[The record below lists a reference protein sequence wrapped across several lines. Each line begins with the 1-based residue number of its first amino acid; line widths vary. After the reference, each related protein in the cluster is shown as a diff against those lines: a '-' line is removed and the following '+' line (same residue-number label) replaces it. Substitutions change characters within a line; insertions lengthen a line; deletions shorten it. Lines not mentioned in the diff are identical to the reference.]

1 MTDKLDKT
9 GDQLVEET
17 VEEIVEETVE
27 ETAEE
32 TVEVTADEA
41 DEKTAEEAEETV
53 KESAEE
59 AVEESAG
66 DPVVEDQADESD
78 AGEQEEPNGKG
89 MLSWDDIHSEDKKE
103 TEAEETETM
112 SAGDEIASMNED
124 DFDEGDLGDGDEFEE
139 DETPVPGGFYME
151 TEDPEEEEV
160 AKKKRKKKKN
170 HSVAKTLGKI
180 LLGLLIFVAVAYL
193 GITAFFWK
201 HFFYDTKING
211 SDFSLRSEADVQ
223 KYMTKQVDNY
233 ALTIQEVDG
242 SEEKIVGSDIGI
254 QYKKS
259 AQIAK
264 ELEKQNPFLWSRAF
278 WKPDDLKVDIGV
290 DYDEAKLVDVISKL
304 NCMNQENWTAPTSAQ
319 PEYNGEEFV
328 VKKEVF
334 GTTLVP
340 EKFNEVVRNN
350 IAGFVPTVNL
360 EEAECYLK
368 PKFVSTSPEV
378 QAACDKMNAYS
389 KASITYKFGDNTEV
403 VDRNVIKDWLSVNI
417 DDMSVTYNED
427 AVNGYVAQLAE
438 KYDTL
443 NKTRSFLAQNGQ
455 TYQVRPGTYGWSI
468 AQETEV
474 EALKAHIQNGET
486 IEKEPAY
493 ATTARTHTDQDWGDT
508 YAEVSIS
515 QQHMWY
521 IKGGQVVFQADV
533 VTGLPTAKRATPT
546 GMHQCLEKAENKVL
560 RGDRL
565 PGGGY
570 EYETPVR
577 YWMRVTW
584 SGVGFHTATWQPWF
598 GGNRYTYAGS
608 HGCINMSYSDSQALY
623 GIIQVGDAVIIH
635 E

>member
-78 AGEQEEPNGKG
+78 AGEQEEPDGKG

-201 HFFYDTKING
+201 HFYYDTKING

-264 ELEKQNPFLWSRAF
+264 EL
-278 WKPDDLKVDIGV
+278 
-290 DYDEAKLVDVISKL
+290 
-304 NCMNQENWTAPTSAQ
+304 
-319 PEYNGEEFV
+319 
-328 VKKEVF
+328 
-334 GTTLVP
+334 
-340 EKFNEVVRNN
+340 
-350 IAGFVPTVNL
+350 
-360 EEAECYLK
+360 
-368 PKFVSTSPEV
+368 
-378 QAACDKMNAYS
+378 
-389 KASITYKFGDNTEV
+389 
-403 VDRNVIKDWLSVNI
+403 
-417 DDMSVTYNED
+417 
-427 AVNGYVAQLAE
+427 
-438 KYDTL
+438 
-443 NKTRSFLAQNGQ
+443 
-455 TYQVRPGTYGWSI
+455 
-468 AQETEV
+468 
-474 EALKAHIQNGET
+474 
-486 IEKEPAY
+486 
-493 ATTARTHTDQDWGDT
+493 
-508 YAEVSIS
+508 
-515 QQHMWY
+515 
-521 IKGGQVVFQADV
+521 
-533 VTGLPTAKRATPT
+533 
-546 GMHQCLEKAENKVL
+546 
-560 RGDRL
+560 
-565 PGGGY
+565 
-570 EYETPVR
+570 
-577 YWMRVTW
+577 
-584 SGVGFHTATWQPWF
+584 
-598 GGNRYTYAGS
+598 
-608 HGCINMSYSDSQALY
+608 
-623 GIIQVGDAVIIH
+623 
-635 E
+635 

>member
-1 MTDKLDKT
+1 
-9 GDQLVEET
+9 
-17 VEEIVEETVE
+17 
-27 ETAEE
+27 
-32 TVEVTADEA
+32 
-41 DEKTAEEAEETV
+41 
-53 KESAEE
+53 
-59 AVEESAG
+59 
-66 DPVVEDQADESD
+66 
-78 AGEQEEPNGKG
+78 
-89 MLSWDDIHSEDKKE
+89 MLSWDDIHSGDKKE
-103 TEAEETETM
+103 SEAEEREIM

-124 DFDEGDLGDGDEFEE
+124 DFDEGDLGDGDAFDE
-139 DETPVPGGFYME
+139 DEIPVPGGFYME
-151 TEDPEEEEV
+151 TEEPEEEEV
-160 AKKKRKKKKN
+160 AKKRRRRRKKN
-170 HSVAKTLGKI
+170 HSVAKTIGKI
-180 LLGLLIFVAVAYL
+180 LLGLLIFIAVAYL

-201 HFFYDTKING
+201 HFYYDTKING

-233 ALTIQEVDG
+233 VLTIQEVDG
-242 SEEKIVGSDIGI
+242 SEEKI
-254 QYKKS
+254 
-259 AQIAK
+259 AK
-264 ELEKQNPFLWSRAF
+264 ELQKQNPFLWPRAF
-278 WKPDDLKVDIGV
+278 WQPDELNVDIGV
-290 DYDEAKLVDVISKL
+290 DCDEEKLADVISKL
-304 NCMNQENWTAPTSAQ
+304 NCMNQKKWTAPTSAQ

-340 EKFNEVVRNN
+340 ETFNEVIRNH

-360 EEAECYLK
+360 EESECYLK

-378 QAACDKMNAYS
+378 QAACDKMNKYS
-389 KASITYKFGDNTEV
+389 RASITYKFGDKTEV
-403 VDRNVIKDWLSVNI
+403 VDRNVIKDWLKVNI
-417 DDMSVTYNED
+417 DTMSVKYNKN
-427 AVNGYVAQLAE
+427 AVNKYVAKLAD

-443 NKTRSFLAQNGQ
+443 YKTRSFPAQNGQ
-455 TYQVRPGTYGWSI
+455 TYQVAPGTYGWSI
-468 AQETEV
+468 DQETEV
-474 EALKAHIQNGET
+474 EALKAHIRKGET

-493 ATTARTHTDQDWGDT
+493 TTTARTHTEHDWGDT

-521 IKGGQVVFQADV
+521 IKGGKVAFEADV

-608 HGCINMSYSDSQALY
+608 HGCINMSYSDSETLY
-623 GIIQVGDAVIIH
+623 GLIQVGDAVIIH